1 MPIDICRYLQLDVF
15 AQRAGCGNP
24 LGVVLSAEDW
34 PDRRMQG
41 FAAWTNLVETTF
53 VLTPTAPD
61 ASYRFRIFTPNKEIA
76 FAGHP
81 SIGSAFAAPSPGFC
95 PPRRV
100 RSLRASGRGPL
111 VS

>member
-24 LGVVLSAEDW
+24 LGVVLGAEDW

-61 ASYRFRIFTPNKEIA
+61 ASYRLRIFTPNKEIA

-81 SIGSAFAAPSPGFC
+81 SIGSAFAAPSTGFC
-95 PPRRV
+95 KPHRRSADRRV
-100 RSLRASGRGPL
+100 GKQC
-111 VS
+111 V

>member
-24 LGVVLSAEDW
+24 LGVVLGAEDW

-61 ASYRFRIFTPNKEIA
+61 ASYRLRIFTPNKEIA
-76 FAGHP
+76 FAG
-81 SIGSAFAAPSPGFC
+81 
-95 PPRRV
+95 PPRTEERRV
-100 RSLRASGRGPL
+100 GKGCVSKGRSQRSAYT
-111 VS
+111 